1 MSVSQSLLAILDQGA
16 CYGYQLRA
24 EFDRRTGGGWPLNA
38 GQIYNTLDR
47 LTRDGLVQKAET
59 GRDGQIHYTITS
71 TGREQVAH
79 WLSSPVVRAGAPR
92 DEVAIKLALAA
103 TLPGVDITALIEAQR
118 SATMRRLA
126 ELGGTAAAEPPR
138 SAGELAALI
147 VRDSLAFAA
156 EAELRWL
163 EQTRSRLA
171 GAADAGLMTAFPLSP
186 DTPKRGRPAK
196 VSRG

>member
-24 EFDRRTGGGWPLNA
+24 ECDRRTGGGWPLNV
-38 GQIYNTLDR
+38 GQIYSTLER
-47 LTRDGLVQKAET
+47 LVRDGLVQKAET
-59 GRDGQIHYTITS
+59 DKDGQIHYTITPA
-71 TGREQVAH
+71 GQERVAQ
-79 WLSSPVVRAGAPR
+79 WFSSPVVRSAAPR

-103 TLPGVDITALIEAQR
+103 TLPEVDVIALIEAQR
-118 SATMRRLA
+118 
-126 ELGGTAAAEPPR
+126 AAAQHRLVEFGGMDRADPPKN
-138 SAGELAALI
+138 GEELAALI

-171 GAADAGLMTAFPLSP
+171 EAAAAGLVPTMALNTGA
-186 DTPKRGRPAK
+186 PKRGRPAK
-196 VSRG
+196 RSAD